1 MDIQDLL
8 YRGAMEQER
17 SNDAVGQFN
26 ERRQRL
32 GNIHDDITEVLGNLN
47 GDDYDALMPHIE
59 EVLTWQKEI
68 NENLDQAQD
77 KHLSEYATHLKNT
90 AMLAIELC
98 KKYEIYGDI
107 KSFEYIEQ
115 IQLLKLNGV
124 AFYFFG

>member
-68 NENLDQAQD
+68 NGNLAC
-77 KHLSEYATHLKNT
+77 S
-90 AMLAIELC
+90 
-98 KKYEIYGDI
+98 
-107 KSFEYIEQ
+107 
-115 IQLLKLNGV
+115 
-124 AFYFFG
+124 